1 MVDNLL
7 AIFIEKLHQVQ
18 LNSMYYVMLALISTG
33 VKNQYALTFGAQCC
47 RAYKAQIFANNFDV
61 VRQFYD
67 WTWVHQRMTA
77 QFSKGWTKGLVVF

>member
-47 RAYKAQIFANNFDV
+47 RKSTDFC
-61 VRQFYD
+61 
-67 WTWVHQRMTA
+67 
-77 QFSKGWTKGLVVF
+77 